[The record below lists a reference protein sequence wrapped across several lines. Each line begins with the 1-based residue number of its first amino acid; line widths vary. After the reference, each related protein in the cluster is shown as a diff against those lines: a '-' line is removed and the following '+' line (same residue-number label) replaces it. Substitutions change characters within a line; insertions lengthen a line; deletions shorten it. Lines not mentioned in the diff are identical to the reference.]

1 VISLGLFI
9 SSIIAGFLGFYIG
22 GVIGASDIWI
32 VAFGLIGF
40 SFPYAITLDKIYHM
54 LMKCDKDSISNEY
67 TEDMDY
73 DISKVPQNKCPACF
87 TEVSELE
94 DRCPSCGL
102 ALIEE

>member
-1 VISLGLFI
+1 MGLFI
-9 SSIIAGFLGFYIG
+9 SSIITGFLGSYIG
-22 GVIGASDIWI
+22 GAIGASDILI

-54 LMKCDKDSISNEY
+54 LMKFDKDSISNEY
-67 TEDMDY
+67 TEDTDY
-73 DISKVPQNKCPACF
+73 DISKVPENKCPACF

-102 ALIEE
+102 GLIEE